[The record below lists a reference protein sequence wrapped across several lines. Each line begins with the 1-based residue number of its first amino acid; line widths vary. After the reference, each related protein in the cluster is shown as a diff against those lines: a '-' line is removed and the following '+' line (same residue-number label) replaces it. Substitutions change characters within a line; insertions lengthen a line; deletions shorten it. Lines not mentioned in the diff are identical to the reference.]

1 MQLRARLRRLS
12 GVRRLWLEHN
22 RVSGEVNGVA
32 FVKMANGDFV
42 TEPLEPFAAAALQTL
57 PDVELE
63 MVSEP
68 VPAQVSIGEAGTT
81 PPAGLTEVE
90 PPRSV
95 RDAPQ
100 APVMRNPAARP
111 IPPGQWPKTR
121 RK

>member
-1 MQLRARLRRLS
+1 MQLRARLKRLS

-22 RVSGEVNGVA
+22 RVGGEVNGVA

-42 TEPLEPFAAAALQTL
+42 TEPLDPFAAAAVQTS

-63 MVSEP
+63 MLAEP
-68 VPAQVSIGEAGTT
+68 VPAQVRVAEADIS
-81 PPAGLTEVE
+81 PPDALVE
-90 PPRSV
+90 ADPPRPA

-100 APVMRNPAARP
+100 APVMRNPAPRP
-111 IPPGQWPKTR
+111 IPPGQWPKAR

>member
-1 MQLRARLRRLS
+1 MQLRARLKRLS

-22 RVSGEVNGVA
+22 RVGGEVNGVA

-42 TEPLEPFAAAALQTL
+42 SGLLDPFAAAAVQTS

-63 MVSEP
+63 VLAEP
-68 VPAQVSIGEAGTT
+68 VPAQVRV
-81 PPAGLTEVE
+81 VE
-90 PPRSV
+90 PDPVPAETEPEAPVRSV

-100 APVMRNPAARP
+100 APVMRNPAPRP
-111 IPPGQWPKTR
+111 IPPGQWPKAR